1 MPELKVGGMRCVN
14 CQNAVSKALNGLE
27 GLKNVNVDL
36 AKGVVSWEDKNPTRP
51 VDTAVVKQEIKK
63 IGFEA

>member
-14 CQNAVSKALNGLE
+14 CQNAVSKALGGLD
-27 GLKNVNVDL
+27 GLQNINVDL
-36 AKGVVSWEDKNPTRP
+36 AKGVVSWEDKDPAHP
-51 VDTAVVKQEIKK
+51 VDVATVKQEIKK